1 MKSVI
6 SFYQQVGV
14 LQAILF
20 QALWLAL
27 ADPAPPT
34 AFLSLALSCFQQI
47 WEGLQCSNQVPAS
60 IPALLQAQ
68 ENQISHHELQQK
80 HTKLQIA
87 VLNIQIVSWQISWI
101 LASTVDILHSEMPR
115 SFDRFVN
122 NKSNHQS
129 YLHNRPINFVLET
142 KRNIINLILY
152 LSVGFDPFS
161 LYGLTRTR
169 ASQK

>member
-1 MKSVI
+1 MQSFTTDAKHGGVI
-6 SFYQQVGV
+6 FIWGD
-14 LQAILF
+14 
-20 QALWLAL
+20 
-27 ADPAPPT
+27 ADSEFPICRIRRP
-34 AFLSLALSCFQQI
+34 SR
-47 WEGLQCSNQVPAS
+47 EDLQCSNQVPAS
-60 IPALLQAQ
+60 IPALLQQ
-68 ENQISHHELQQK
+68 ENQMGHHELQQK
-80 HTKLQIA
+80 HTKLQIV

-101 LASTVDILHSEMPR
+101 LASTVGILHSEMPR

-142 KRNIINLILY
+142 KRNIIHLILY

-169 ASQK
+169 ASQT